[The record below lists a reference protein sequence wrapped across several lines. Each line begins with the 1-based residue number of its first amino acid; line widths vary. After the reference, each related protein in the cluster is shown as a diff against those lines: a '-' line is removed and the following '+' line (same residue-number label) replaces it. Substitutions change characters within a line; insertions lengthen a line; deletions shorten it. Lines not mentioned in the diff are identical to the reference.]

1 MAESQKKKRKRNRHD
16 PNRARAAAQ
25 REEAKR
31 LQRDERRKAVVT
43 EERKQRW
50 LSTLKRWGRYLLI
63 GGIVMA
69 TALLVFRPT
78 PEVEGVT
85 IHPQIETG
93 ELVPGATFEYG
104 ISTPTSGMYY
114 KDAQVC
120 GIFEEE
126 ITAEEAATA
135 IFYGAVVL
143 WYQPDLPAADLAEL
157 LVTAGGFPSHVV
169 VSPQAGLDSPIVAT
183 SWKRLMNYDSVDG
196 VGEFLD
202 IYRQRGPEN
211 GPCPTGT

>member
-31 LQRDERRKAVVT
+31 NQREERRKTAAS

-50 LSTLKRWGRYLLI
+50 LTALKRWGRYVLI
-63 GGIVMA
+63 GGAV
-69 TALLVFRPT
+69 TAVALWAFRPT

-120 GIFEEE
+120 GVFEEE

-157 LVTAGGFPSHVV
+157 LVTAGGYPSHVV

-196 VGEFLD
+196 VSEFLD
-202 IYRQRGPEN
+202 IYRRKGPED
-211 GPCPTGT
+211 GDCPTGT

>member
-16 PNRARAAAQ
+16 PKRARAATQ

-31 LQRDERRKAVVT
+31 QQREERRKAAVA

-50 LSTLKRWGRYLLI
+50 LTTLKRWGRYLLI
-63 GGIVMA
+63 GGAV
-69 TALLVFRPT
+69 TAVALWAFRPT

-93 ELVPGATFEYG
+93 ELVPGATFDYG

-114 KDAQVC
+114 KDAQAC

-157 LVTAGGFPSHVV
+157 VAIAGGYPSHVV
-169 VSPQAGLDSPIVAT
+169 VSPQDGLESPIVAT
-183 SWKRLMNYDSVDG
+183 SWKRLMNYDSAED

-202 IYRQRGPEN
+202 IYRRRGPED
-211 GPCPTGT
+211 GACPTGA